1 MARLR
6 TFLAVDMGKPIRDRC
21 VALQETLQRGG
32 AEVKWVEPDN
42 LHVTLLF
49 LGEVEDRDVAALCR
63 VVAEVCGRH
72 QPFRA
77 SVETVGSFPNRR
89 RPRVVWVGVGAGQQ
103 ELVALHD
110 DLERP
115 LMDLGCYRREER
127 RYTPHITLGRIRGE
141 RPATALAT
149 TLDRQANWQ
158 GGVTEVREVHVL
170 SSELTPHGPIYTLL
184 SRAPLGVTTKDE
196 G

>member
-6 TFLAVDMGKPIRDRC
+6 TFLAVDLGKPIRDRC
-21 VALQETLQRGG
+21 VALQEALQRAG

-63 VVAEVCGRH
+63 AVADVCGRH
-72 QPFRA
+72 HLFLA
-77 SVETVGSFPNRR
+77 SIQTVGCFPNPR
-89 RPRVVWVGVGAGQQ
+89 RPRVVWVGVGEGGP

-115 LMDLGCYRREER
+115 LMKLGCYRREER
-127 RYTPHITLGRIRGE
+127 RYTPHVTLGRIRGE
-141 RPATALAT
+141 RPAAELAAALN
-149 TLDRQANWQ
+149 RQANWQ
-158 GGVTEVREVHVL
+158 GGVTEVREVRVL
-170 SSELTPHGPIYTLL
+170 SSELTPQGPIYTVL
-184 SRAPLGVTTKDE
+184 SRAPLGVGKDE